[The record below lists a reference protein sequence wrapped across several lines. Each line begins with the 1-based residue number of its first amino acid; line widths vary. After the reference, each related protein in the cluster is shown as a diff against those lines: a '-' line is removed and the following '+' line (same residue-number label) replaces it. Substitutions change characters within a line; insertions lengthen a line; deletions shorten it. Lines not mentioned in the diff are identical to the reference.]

1 MIDNNIKLLPKIL
14 PIFPLPGAIVLPK
27 GTLPLNIFEPRY
39 ISMVESVL
47 GSHRIIGMIQPKNT
61 DGKKPDVYSV
71 GCLGKIINFN
81 ETEDKR
87 FIITLSG
94 ITRFQIKEELSTKKL
109 YREFDVDYSPFFQD
123 LDNKIGKISHDGDLL
138 KKIEIFFTKINY
150 SVELD
155 QLFKLNFDQLISTV
169 CMISPFTIIEKQ
181 KLIETIKT
189 EDKVKILDEIIS
201 NNIFDLEEN
210 KTVQ

>member
-1 MIDNNIKLLPKIL
+1 MKKEDLPKKIA
-14 PIFPLPGAIVLPK
+14 IFPLSNAVFFPK
-27 GTLPLNIFEPRY
+27 TMLPLNIFEDRY
-39 ISMVESVL
+39 LQLVSDCMKEK
-47 GSHRIIGMIQPKNT
+47 RIFGMIQPKNT

-123 LDNKIGKISHDGDLL
+123 LDNKIAKISHDGDLL
-138 KKIEIFFTKINY
+138 KKIEIFFSKINY
-150 SVELD
+150 SVEID

>member
-1 MIDNNIKLLPKIL
+1 MKKEDLPKKIA
-14 PIFPLPGAIVLPK
+14 IFPLSNAVFFPK
-27 GTLPLNIFEPRY
+27 TMLPLNIFEDRY
-39 ISMVESVL
+39 LQLVSDCMKEK
-47 GSHRIIGMIQPKNT
+47 RIFGMIQPKNSS
-61 DGKKPDVYSV
+61 GKKPDVYSV
-71 GCLGKIINFN
+71 GCLGKIINFT

-94 ITRFQIKEELSTKKL
+94 ITRFQIKEELNNKKL
-109 YREFDVDYSPFFQD
+109 YREFDVDYSPFLQD
-123 LDNKIGKISHDGDLL
+123 LDNQVIKTSHDRDLL
-138 KKIEIFFTKINY
+138 KKVSIFFNKINY

-169 CMISPFTIIEKQ
+169 CMISPFTISEKQ
-181 KLIETIKT
+181 KLIETIKI
-189 EDKVKILDEIIS
+189 EDKIKILDEIIS

>member
-1 MIDNNIKLLPKIL
+1 MKKEDLPKKIA
-14 PIFPLPGAIVLPK
+14 IFPLSNAVFFPK
-27 GTLPLNIFEPRY
+27 TMLPLNIFEDRY
-39 ISMVESVL
+39 LQLVSDCMKEK
-47 GSHRIIGMIQPKNT
+47 RIFGMIQPKNSG
-61 DGKKPDVYSV
+61 GKKPDVYSV

-94 ITRFQIKEELSTKKL
+94 ITRFQIKEELNNKKL
-109 YREFDVDYSPFFQD
+109 YREFDVDYSPFLQD
-123 LDNKIGKISHDGDLL
+123 LDNKVIKTSHDRDLL
-138 KKIEIFFTKINY
+138 KKVSIFFNKINY

-169 CMISPFTIIEKQ
+169 CMISPFTISEKQ
-181 KLIETIKT
+181 KLIETIKI
-189 EDKVKILDEIIS
+189 EDKIKILDEIIS

>member
-1 MIDNNIKLLPKIL
+1 
-14 PIFPLPGAIVLPK
+14 
-27 GTLPLNIFEPRY
+27 
-39 ISMVESVL
+39 
-47 GSHRIIGMIQPKNT
+47 
-61 DGKKPDVYSV
+61 
-71 GCLGKIINFN
+71 LGKIINFN

-94 ITRFQIKEELSTKKL
+94 ITRFQIKEELNNKKL
-109 YREFDVDYSPFFQD
+109 YREFDVDYSPFLQD
-123 LDNKIGKISHDGDLL
+123 LDNKVIKTSHDRDLL
-138 KKIEIFFTKINY
+138 KKVSIFFNKINY

-169 CMISPFTIIEKQ
+169 CMISPFTISEKQ
-181 KLIETIKT
+181 KLIETIKI
-189 EDKVKILDEIIS
+189 EDKIKILDEIIS

>member
-1 MIDNNIKLLPKIL
+1 MKKEDLPKKIA
-14 PIFPLPGAIVLPK
+14 IFPLSNAVFFPK
-27 GTLPLNIFEPRY
+27 TMLPLNIFEDRY
-39 ISMVESVL
+39 LQLVSDCMKEK
-47 GSHRIIGMIQPKNT
+47 RIFGMIQPKNT

-138 KKIEIFFTKINY
+138 KKIEIFFNKINY

-169 CMISPFTIIEKQ
+169 CMISPFTISEKQ
-181 KLIETIKT
+181 KLIETIKI
-189 EDKVKILDEIIS
+189 EDKAKILDEIIS

>member
-1 MIDNNIKLLPKIL
+1 MKKEDLPKKIA
-14 PIFPLPGAIVLPK
+14 IFPLSNAVFFPK
-27 GTLPLNIFEPRY
+27 TMLPLNIFEDRY
-39 ISMVESVL
+39 LQLVSDCMKEK
-47 GSHRIIGMIQPKNT
+47 RIFGMIQPKNT

-123 LDNKIGKISHDGDLL
+123 LDNKIAKISHDGDLL
-138 KKIEIFFTKINY
+138 KKIEIFFSKINY
-150 SVELD
+150 SVEID

-210 KTVQ
+210 KTIQ

>member
-1 MIDNNIKLLPKIL
+1 MKKEDLPKKIA
-14 PIFPLPGAIVLPK
+14 IFPLSNAVFFPK
-27 GTLPLNIFEPRY
+27 TMLPLNIFEDRY
-39 ISMVESVL
+39 LQLVSDCMKEK
-47 GSHRIIGMIQPKNT
+47 RIFGMIQPKNT

-210 KTVQ
+210 KTIQ

>member
-1 MIDNNIKLLPKIL
+1 MKKEDLPKKIA
-14 PIFPLPGAIVLPK
+14 IFPLSNAVFFPK
-27 GTLPLNIFEPRY
+27 TMLPLNIFEDRY
-39 ISMVESVL
+39 LQLVSDCMKEK
-47 GSHRIIGMIQPKNT
+47 RIFGMIQPKNT

-94 ITRFQIKEELSTKKL
+94 ITRFQIKEELNTKKL

-123 LDNKIGKISHDGDLL
+123 LDNKIAKISHDGDLL

-210 KTVQ
+210 KTIQ

>member
-1 MIDNNIKLLPKIL
+1 MKKEDLPKKIA
-14 PIFPLPGAIVLPK
+14 IFPLPNAVFFPK
-27 GTLPLNIFEPRY
+27 TVLPLNIFEDRY
-39 ISMVESVL
+39 LQLVSDCMKEN
-47 GSHRIIGMIQPKNT
+47 RIFGMIQPKDT
-61 DGKKPDVYSV
+61 GGKKPDVYSV

-210 KTVQ
+210 KTIQ

>member
-1 MIDNNIKLLPKIL
+1 MKKEDLPKKIA
-14 PIFPLPGAIVLPK
+14 IFPLSNAVFFPK
-27 GTLPLNIFEPRY
+27 TMLPLNIFEDRY
-39 ISMVESVL
+39 LQLVSDCMKEK
-47 GSHRIIGMIQPKNT
+47 RIFGMIQPKNSG
-61 DGKKPDVYSV
+61 GKKPDVYSV

-94 ITRFQIKEELSTKKL
+94 ITRFQIKEELNNKKL
-109 YREFDVDYSPFFQD
+109 YREFDVDYSPFLQD
-123 LDNKIGKISHDGDLL
+123 LDNQVIKTSHDRDLL
-138 KKIEIFFTKINY
+138 KKVSIFFNKINY

-169 CMISPFTIIEKQ
+169 CMISPFTISEKQ
-181 KLIETIKT
+181 KLIETIKI
-189 EDKVKILDEIIS
+189 EDKIKILDEIIS

>member
-1 MIDNNIKLLPKIL
+1 MKKEDLPKKIA
-14 PIFPLPGAIVLPK
+14 IFPLSNAVFFPK
-27 GTLPLNIFEPRY
+27 TMLPLNIFEDRY
-39 ISMVESVL
+39 LQLVSDCMKEK
-47 GSHRIIGMIQPKNT
+47 RIFGMIQPKNT

>member
-1 MIDNNIKLLPKIL
+1 MKKEDLPKKIA
-14 PIFPLPGAIVLPK
+14 IFPLSNAVFFPK
-27 GTLPLNIFEPRY
+27 TMLPLNIFEDRY
-39 ISMVESVL
+39 LQLVSDCMKEK
-47 GSHRIIGMIQPKNT
+47 RIFGMIQPKNT

-169 CMISPFTIIEKQ
+169 CMISPFTISFHYDI
-181 KLIETIKT
+181 
-189 EDKVKILDEIIS
+189 
-201 NNIFDLEEN
+201 
-210 KTVQ
+210 

>member
-1 MIDNNIKLLPKIL
+1 MKKEDLPKKIA
-14 PIFPLPGAIVLPK
+14 IFPLPNAVFFPK
-27 GTLPLNIFEPRY
+27 TVLPLNIFEDRY
-39 ISMVESVL
+39 LQLVSDCMKEN
-47 GSHRIIGMIQPKNT
+47 RIFGMIQPKDT
-61 DGKKPDVYSV
+61 GGKKPDVYSV

>member
-1 MIDNNIKLLPKIL
+1 MKKEDLPKKIA
-14 PIFPLPGAIVLPK
+14 IFPLSNAVFFPK
-27 GTLPLNIFEPRY
+27 TMLPLNIFEDRY
-39 ISMVESVL
+39 LQLVSDCMKEK
-47 GSHRIIGMIQPKNT
+47 RIFGMIQPKNSG
-61 DGKKPDVYSV
+61 GKKPDVYSV

-94 ITRFQIKEELSTKKL
+94 ITRFQIKEELNNKKL
-109 YREFDVDYSPFFQD
+109 YREFDVDYSPFLQD
-123 LDNKIGKISHDGDLL
+123 LDNKVIKTSHDRDLL
-138 KKIEIFFTKINY
+138 KKVSIFFNKINY

-169 CMISPFTIIEKQ
+169 CMISPFTISEKQ
-181 KLIETIKT
+181 KLIETIKI
-189 EDKVKILDEIIS
+189 EDKIKILDEIIS
-201 NNIFDLEEN
+201 NNIFELEEN